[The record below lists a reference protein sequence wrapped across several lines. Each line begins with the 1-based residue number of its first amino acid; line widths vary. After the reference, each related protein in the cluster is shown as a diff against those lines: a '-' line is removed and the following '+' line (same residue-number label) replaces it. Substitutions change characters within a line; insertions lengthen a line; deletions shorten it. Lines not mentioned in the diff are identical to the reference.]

1 MDLNTSPNPFEAM
14 NNEFNKL
21 RYENETLQEGINELL
36 SKANNAFWTPLNF
49 AQDDGV
55 DLDKLK
61 ELSSILRDQC
71 ATGSLHTRAVQ
82 LTHAYVFGRGMLI
95 NSADLQPR
103 VQRAI
108 EHPYNQSA
116 LFSQRAKEE
125 LTRAMYTDGQVF
137 VLRDTKTRILTRVP
151 LSQVTGIF
159 ADNDSPERIWF
170 IKRTWFN
177 GKALVERW
185 YPTADY
191 AEAVPV
197 SRRPKSVEEGGKRVP
212 VDSDK
217 IMHFTSVGKQVGWA
231 LGLPVGLPAMQWVET
246 YTKYIQNS
254 ARLVESYSKIA
265 FKFSQKASQSNNTAA
280 KIAATPAAQVGG
292 VASIGLADSLTAMPA
307 IGSQVSFQNGRP
319 IAALAAS
326 AVGVSVVALLSDPG
340 AAGSSYGAAQTLDL
354 PTIRVMGVW
363 QDSWVE
369 FYSEI
374 LVGMGASPET
384 LKVSFPSIETDVPYR
399 QISSLAQAFQMG
411 GLHREEFRASL
422 LEILDIPNQLPV
434 TELPEPDQFNAA
446 HPIPLEEEE
455 EEDEDE
461 DDNDNINDPL
471 PRQGN
476 TGVVGPVQHDTNFNR
491 QADAGRV

>member
-1 MDLNTSPNPFEAM
+1 MQ
-14 NNEFNKL
+14 NEFAKL
-21 RYENETLQEGINELL
+21 RRENEILEENVNDLIA
-36 SKANNAFWTPLNF
+36 KANDAFWTPLNF
-49 AQDDGV
+49 AQDEGV
-55 DLDKLK
+55 DLDKVK
-61 ELSSILRDQC
+61 DLSKILRDQC

-95 NSADLQPR
+95 NTEDLQPR
-103 VQRAI
+103 IQKAI
-108 EHPYNQSA
+108 EHPYNQTA

-137 VLRDTKTRILTRVP
+137 VLRDTKTRVLTRVP
-151 LSQVTGIF
+151 ISQVSGIF
-159 ADNDSPERIWF
+159 ADNDSPERVWF

-177 GKALVERW
+177 GTKNIERW

-191 AEAVPV
+191 AEAVPA
-197 SRRPKSVEEGGKRVP
+197 SKRPKSIERVQ
-212 VDSDK
+212 VDQNK
-217 IMHFTSVGKQVGWA
+217 IMHFTAVGKQIGWA

-246 YTKYIQNS
+246 YTKYVQNN

-265 FKFSQKASQSNNTAA
+265 FKFSQKAAQASNTAA
-280 KIAATPAAQVGG
+280 QVAQVPAAQVGG
-292 VASIGLADSLTAMPA
+292 MASMGLADSLTAMPA

-354 PTIRVMGVW
+354 PTVRVMGVW

-369 FYSEI
+369 FYREI
-374 LVGMGASPET
+374 LVGMGALPET

-399 QISSLAQAFQMG
+399 QMTSLSQAFQMG
-411 GLHREEFRASL
+411 GLHRDEYRGAL
-422 LEILDIPNQLPV
+422 LEILDIPNQKPV
-434 TELPEPDQFNAA
+434 DDLPEPDQFNTA
-446 HPIPLEEEE
+446 HPIPPE
-455 EEDEDE
+455 EEDPSGDGAEVPSAPS
-461 DDNDNINDPL
+461 DPL
-471 PRQGN
+471 ARQGN
-476 TGVVGPVQHDTNFNR
+476 SGAVGTVQHDTNFNR